1 MIVSRSGKQFPV
13 HKTILSAEKINTDE
27 TYLKSVFF
35 GFSDEVTGCLLHYIY
50 SRCHHKYNHD
60 YVWFFKPPVDYDLS
74 TSV

>member
-35 GFSDEVTGCLLHYIY
+35 GFSDEVTSCLLHYIY
-50 SRCHHKYNHD
+50 SRCQKY
-60 YVWFFKPPVDYDLS
+60 
-74 TSV
+74 

>member
-50 SRCHHKYNHD
+50 SRCQKQTQLRMTMTD
-60 YVWFFKPPVDYDLS
+60 
-74 TSV
+74 SVKLHMQ